1 MKRGAEKVAADLESL
16 DFEHP
21 ARLLA
26 QLAGSI
32 STMGGTSGVILDIFF
47 RACGNRYAAAAI
59 LYLFVPRALGLGMCV
74 CCSLAAAAE
83 ADGLA
88 LLAALQAGTDKI
100 TFYGG
105 AEEGMR
111 TLLVR
116 PHCCCLIF
124 GCAFQTSGVCQDAMI
139 PAHRGGGAVAKA
151 GTPAAAVVGA
161 MATAGGSTS
170 ET

>member
-1 MKRGAEKVAADLESL
+1 
-16 DFEHP
+16 
-21 ARLLA
+21 
-26 QLAGSI
+26 
-32 STMGGTSGVILDIFF
+32 
-47 RACGNRYAAAAI
+47 
-59 LYLFVPRALGLGMCV
+59 MCV

-116 PHCCCLIF
+116 PIGCCRGYLWPLRI
-124 GCAFQTSGVCQDAMI
+124 QTSGVCQDAMI

-161 MATAGGSTS
+161 MAAAAMEGAEATRTMSAVAGRASYVPDSQVQGTPDPGAMAVALVLQAVARSC
-170 ET
+170 E

>member
-1 MKRGAEKVAADLESL
+1 
-16 DFEHP
+16 
-21 ARLLA
+21 
-26 QLAGSI
+26 
-32 STMGGTSGVILDIFF
+32 
-47 RACGNRYAAAAI
+47 
-59 LYLFVPRALGLGMCV
+59 MCV

-116 PHCCCLIF
+116 PIGCCLIF
-124 GCAFQTSGVCQDAMI
+124 GRCAFRVKL
-139 PAHRGGGAVAKA
+139 PAFAR
-151 GTPAAAVVGA
+151 TQ
-161 MATAGGSTS
+161 
-170 ET
+170 